1 MVLQEDP
8 SVRRLRVC
16 RGFLRPRTS
25 VFQGCTVLPLLCE
38 GVVRCCREALCRVS
52 MASESFKYKPQASID
67 CWVALGQE
75 LGFSELS
82 VLIYESGIDFR
93 YQLGMCLD
101 GLLLMPGHTDG
112 DPRRAVSAQGGKFL
126 V

>member
-1 MVLQEDP
+1 
-8 SVRRLRVC
+8 
-16 RGFLRPRTS
+16 
-25 VFQGCTVLPLLCE
+25 
-38 GVVRCCREALCRVS
+38 

-75 LGFSELS
+75 LGFSELGFSELS
-82 VLIYESGIDFR
+82 VLIYKSGIDFR